1 MIGLLCFVLAVLA
14 SPFALAE
21 WLCRAADR
29 IDQQAWSDYLD
40 QLRQGGTVVP
50 FPKEVASG

>member
-1 MIGLLCFVLAVLA
+1 MALPERLIGSISRV
-14 SPFALAE
+14 E
-21 WLCRAADR
+21 MM
-29 IDQQAWSDYLD
+29 QAWSDYLD